1 MEAWPGQAGDLA
13 VLRLLA
19 PPAPAP
25 APAPAPGLR
34 VTHGYPP
41 QASVAAQPQAL
52 QLVQGPDGN
61 FVLQTNPAV
70 LQTNP
75 AAPPAAEGGAGAGI
89 FSPAP
94 APAASAALSPAPAMN
109 TLKSSPKPLQRPRN
123 IADINRTPLFE
134 DEVSV

>member
-1 MEAWPGQAGDLA
+1 MKDVGLLDFGNDDFGFGLDPGSSQHNLDTDSAQNLNTSLNSSQNSSSSDLEAAD
-13 VLRLLA
+13 
-19 PPAPAP
+19 PAPAP

-75 AAPPAAEGGAGAGI
+75 AAPPPAE
-89 FSPAP
+89 PASE
-94 APAASAALSPAPAMN
+94 A
-109 TLKSSPKPLQRPRN
+109 RP
-123 IADINRTPLFE
+123 
-134 DEVSV
+134 